1 MNEFFLETPEH
12 VSRNLADRLKVLR
25 LARGWKQDTLAKR
38 SGVSLGSLRR
48 FEESG
53 KVSLQNLLELAFA
66 LNRLEDFV
74 AVFEAPPASSL
85 AELEAQEKRPSRKR
99 GRI

>member
-1 MNEFFLETPEH
+1 MNGFFLQTPEQ
-12 VSRNLADRLKVLR
+12 VSRTLADRLKALR
-25 LARGWKQDTLAKR
+25 LARGWKQDTLAQR

-53 KVSLQNLLELAFA
+53 KVSLQNLLELAFT
-66 LNRLEDFV
+66 LNRLEDFA